1 MTFRIFRGQSLKL
14 PKSKFIAIQNFK
26 TRPGGFEPPT
36 SGFVVRH
43 SIQLSYGR
51 TLCFHDFIEQKHS
64 HNLTVKYI
72 PKTLL

>member
-1 MTFRIFRGQSLKL
+1 
-14 PKSKFIAIQNFK
+14 
-26 TRPGGFEPPT
+26 
-36 SGFVVRH
+36 
-43 SIQLSYGR
+43 LSYGR